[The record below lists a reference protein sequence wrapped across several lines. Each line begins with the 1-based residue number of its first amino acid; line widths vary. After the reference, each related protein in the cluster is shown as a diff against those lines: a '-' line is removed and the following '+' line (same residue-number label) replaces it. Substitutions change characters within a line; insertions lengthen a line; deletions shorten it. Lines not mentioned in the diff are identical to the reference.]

1 MTDEPTC
8 VCLGVKASLAT
19 ALRGRA
25 QPECP
30 QHPRDDDGERE
41 RQPLALNKNRDLKA
55 AIMTDLNNG
64 TDAA

>member
-1 MTDEPTC
+1 MTDDTC
-8 VCLGVKASLAT
+8 QCLGVKAALTT

-25 QPECP
+25 QPECLE
-30 QHPRDDDGERE
+30 HPRDDDGEHE
-41 RQPLALNKNRDLKA
+41 RQPLALNRNADLKA